1 MSIKIEKSFSPKDM
15 NQPPLI
21 SVITPVYNGGYPF
34 VCCLL
39 AMSQTQFSDWEFI
52 VVDDGS
58 TDESAAIAR
67 KFGAKV
73 LQTSGREGPGAA
85 RNLGA
90 QVAMGEYLCFIDAD
104 CEVVGDTIAKLGQTL
119 QAKPEIDALFGSYD
133 DAPKA
138 VNFVAQYKNLIHH
151 YVHQQ
156 GNEDAS
162 TFWAGFGVVRR
173 SVFLALKGFDVKRY
187 PRPSI
192 EDIDLG
198 YRLKQAGYKIYLA
211 KDLQVKHHK
220 AWQLFGLVKTDVVD
234 RGIPWTKLLLS
245 NKSNRVNELNLDTN
259 SRLSV
264 VATYSLI
271 LCLLASP
278 INLIALIPSLI
289 CALLLL
295 YWNWDTYRFFYQKRG
310 LIFALKVIPIH
321 WLYYFYGGLSF
332 VLGTFN
338 YWKENLV
345 KA

>member
-1 MSIKIEKSFSPKDM
+1 MSIKIEKSFPPKDM

-21 SVITPVYNGGYPF
+21 SIITPVYNGGYPF

-39 AMSQTQFSDWEFI
+39 AMSQTQFSDWELI

-73 LQTSGREGPGAA
+73 LQTSGREGPGSA

-90 QVAMGEYLCFIDAD
+90 QVATGEYLCFIDAD
-104 CEVVGDTIAKLGQTL
+104 CEVVGDAIAKLGQTL
-119 QAKPEIDALFGSYD
+119 QSKPEIDALFGSYD

-151 YVHQQ
+151 YVHQR

-173 SVFLALKGFDVKRY
+173 SVFLAIKGFDVKRY

-220 AWQLFGLVKTDVVD
+220 AWQLFGLVKTEVVD

-245 NKSNRVNELNLDTN
+245 NKFNRVNELNLDTN

-271 LCLLASP
+271 LCLLVST

-289 CALLLL
+289 CAVLLL
-295 YWNWDTYRFFYQKRG
+295 YWNWDTYRFFSQKRG

-332 VLGTFN
+332 VLGTFD

>member
-1 MSIKIEKSFSPKDM
+1 MT
-15 NQPPLI
+15 QYPLI

-39 AMSQTQFSDWEFI
+39 AMSQTQFKDWELI

-73 LQTSGREGPGAA
+73 YQTSGREGPGSA

-90 QVAMGEYLCFIDAD
+90 TKATGEYLCFIDAD
-104 CEVVGDTIAKLGQTL
+104 CEVVQDAIASLAQTL
-119 QAKPEIDALFGSYD
+119 QSRSEIDVLFGSYD

-138 VNFVAQYKNLIHH
+138 TNLVAQYKNLMHH

-173 SVFLALKGFDVKRY
+173 SVFLEIKGFDVERY

-220 AWQLFGLVKTDVVD
+220 AWKIFGLVKTDIFD

-245 NKSNRVNELNLDTN
+245 NKENRINDLNLDTN

-271 LCLLASP
+271 LCLIAA
-278 INLIALIPSLI
+278 IFNGVALIPSL
-289 CALLLL
+289 LLSVLLL
-295 YWNWDTYRFFYQKRG
+295 YWNWDVYQFFYQKRG
-310 LIFALKVIPIH
+310 LIFALKVIPLH
-321 WLYYFYGGLSF
+321 WLYYLYGGLAF
-332 VLGTFN
+332 VLGTLA
-338 YWKENLV
+338 YWKALV
-345 KA
+345 LGEEKAVLVVTR